1 MGKREFSLELNKC
14 SRLEMERGSVRSI
27 QIPGFP
33 KASLLKAFLKAERI
47 IVSHCITGH
56 ILRG

>member
-14 SRLEMERGSVRSI
+14 SRLEMETGSVRSI

-33 KASLLKAFLKAERI
+33 KASLL
-47 IVSHCITGH
+47 
-56 ILRG
+56 